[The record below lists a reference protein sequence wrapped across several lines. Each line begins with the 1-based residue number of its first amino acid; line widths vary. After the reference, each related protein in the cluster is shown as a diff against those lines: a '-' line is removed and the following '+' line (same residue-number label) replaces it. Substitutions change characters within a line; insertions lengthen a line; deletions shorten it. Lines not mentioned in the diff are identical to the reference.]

1 MLQSESIFA
10 AIATGG
16 CGLEALLRLFDL
28 VESSGPKIDAN
39 NDMG

>member
-10 AIATGG
+10 AIATRG
-16 CGLEALLRLFDL
+16 CGLEALLRLFDF